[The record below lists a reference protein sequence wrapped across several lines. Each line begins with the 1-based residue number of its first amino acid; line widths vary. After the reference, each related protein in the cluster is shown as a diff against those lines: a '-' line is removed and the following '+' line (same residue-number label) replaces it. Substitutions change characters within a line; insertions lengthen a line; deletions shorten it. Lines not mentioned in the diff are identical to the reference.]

1 MSKTFQPDS
10 LHPYIMD
17 ARLKKATGSG
27 GISNIPIASA
37 DTIGGIMIGG
47 SANPITITGSGNAS
61 VRKATSELL
70 GVVKAGNGISIN
82 EDGTISAGDI
92 LSTTEHKTGEKDIDG
107 KDIYSKSFTV
117 NALPNTTEMSFNHSI
132 TNIYRMTSLIG
143 SAQNV
148 DKTTFFPLPY
158 VAQENFA
165 GCIKLSMN
173 ATKISI
179 WAGSDRSGL
188 SAVVTV
194 KYTKTT
200 P

>member
-37 DTIGGIMIGG
+37 DTLGGIKVPADSG
-47 SANPITITGSGNAS
+47 ITIDGSGNAYIP
-61 VRKATSELL
+61 KP
-70 GVVKAGNGISIN
+70 IN
-82 EDGTISAGDI
+82 Y
-92 LSTTEHKTGEKDIDG
+92 STEEQKTGHKDIDG
-107 KDIYSKSFTV
+107 KDIYSKSYTV
-117 NALPNTTEMSFNHSI
+117 NALPNATEASFNHNIS
-132 TNIYRMTSLIG
+132 NIYRLVKLYG
-143 SAQNV
+143 SAQNSG
-148 DKTTFFPLPY
+148 KTTFFPLPY

-173 ATKISI
+173 ATQISI
-179 WAGSDRSGL
+179 WAGSDRRNL
-188 SAVVTV
+188 SAIITV
-194 KYTKTT
+194 EYTKADPTPEETT